1 MVDFGGECFPEGS
14 DGIDVSLGD
23 FVVWHFNFGVKEF
36 EFPELVDGVV
46 DRVSGIAAVVRV
58 SKSGLGPG
66 LSFKVSGGEGI
77 KVIHRNLRKKSPGVI
92 GILVVE

>member
-1 MVDFGGECFPEGS
+1 MDLWCES
-14 DGIDVSLGD
+14 VSKLGD
-23 FVVWHFNFGVKEF
+23 GVDVKFGNSVVGKFNLGVKEF
-36 EFPELVDGVV
+36 KFSELVDGVV
-46 DRVSGIAAVVRV
+46 DRVGGVAAVVRV